1 MKKKLSRFI
10 RMINGQQQVLSNTMP
25 AMPKEKSTPV
35 SLSES
40 NFSELEKMKEQLMMA
55 TSTQS
60 NVPTSNS
67 TNNSSRYGGVG
78 DHHHNHHQQQQQSHH
93 RNSVCG
99 CGAISA
105 PIETLNRIP
114 SVLTASTVS
123 ASNGTTSCST
133 TINTT
138 TTCSRSKQ
146 LQHHHHNHHSNH
158 HQQQKQ
164 LNGKTNL
171 TTDSNK
177 LSSSGLSQTT
187 TTTSSSSS
195 SSPIK
200 TSTTTNNT
208 TSTSPASSSTPPT
221 AGTTPPKKSPND
233 FVFGK
238 VIGEG
243 SFSTVFLAMD
253 VHTKR
258 EYAIKVCE
266 KQHIIKERKQE
277 YIRREREVMNV
288 MTNVP
293 GFVNLS
299 CTFQDNRSLY
309 FVMTIAKNG
318 DLLPYINKVGSFDL
332 DCTRHYAAE
341 LVLACE
347 NMHKRNIVHRD
358 LKPENILLD
367 ENMHT
372 LIADFGSAKILD
384 NEATSTLTVPTS
396 SSASTNSQQQ
406 TSSTPSSPASR
417 SSSIENNQ
425 QQQQGPGNFRRRKNS
440 FVGTAQYVSPEVLQ
454 SQPIHRTA
462 DLWALGCIIY
472 QMISGLPPFRGNN
485 EFMIFKEILNCNLE
499 FPDGFD
505 KNAEDL
511 VRKLLKLNPNERIGA
526 HDKIGCYESIRSHPF
541 FEGVDFDGIREQVPP
556 TIYPY
561 LPGVSKD
568 EEFRSQYRVPD
579 DLEPGLGDRQLTRLL
594 GMELGTSM
602 DGYEIERKT
611 VRKNIFDL
619 SDIEKQ
625 KRLEQQKSDK
635 WHPFAKGEVILK
647 KGFVNKRKGLF
658 ARRRMLLLTTGPRLI
673 YIDPVQMIE
682 KGEIPWSSELT
693 VEPKNFKIFF
703 VHTPDRTYYL
713 DDPEGYSLEWVN
725 AIENVRNVTYS
736 NDQQD
741 SNKKTSS

>member
-67 TNNSSRYGGVG
+67 TNSNRYGNGG
-78 DHHHNHHQQQQQSHH
+78 DHHHQQQQQQQSHH

-105 PIETLNRIP
+105 PIDTISRIP
-114 SVLTASTVS
+114 TVLTANSTVT
-123 ASNGTTSCST
+123 ATNGTTPCST
-133 TINTT
+133 TLNTT
-138 TTCSRSKQ
+138 TATMTCSRSKQ
-146 LQHHHHNHHSNH
+146 LQHHQHHYHHQHNN
-158 HQQQKQ
+158 HQQQQQQ

-171 TTDSNK
+171 TTTDSNK
-177 LSSSGLSQTT
+177 LSSC
-187 TTTSSSSS
+187 SSSS

-200 TSTTTNNT
+200 TTN
-208 TSTSPASSSTPPT
+208 TSTSPASSSSTTPPT

-266 KQHIIKERKQE
+266 KQHIIRERKQE

-384 NEATSTLTVPTS
+384 NESMTS
-396 SSASTNSQQQ
+396 SSTNTTGGVTSSTTTSTQQQ

-417 SSSIENNQ
+417 SSSIDNNQ
-425 QQQQGPGNFRRRKNS
+425 QPGNFRRRKNS
-440 FVGTAQYVSPEVLQ
+440 FVGTAQYVSPEVLH

-472 QMISGLPPFRGNN
+472 QMISGLPPFRGSN

-499 FPDGFD
+499 FPEGFD

-511 VRKLLKLNPNERIGA
+511 VRKLLKLNPNERLGA
-526 HDKIGCYESIRSHPF
+526 HDKCGFYESIRSHPF
-541 FEGVDFDGIREQVPP
+541 FDGVNFDTIREQTPP
-556 TIYPY
+556 TICPY

-568 EEFRSQYRVPD
+568 EELFRSQYRVPD

-594 GMELGTSM
+594 GMELGTSL
-602 DGYEIERKT
+602 DGYEAIERKT

-619 SDIEKQ
+619 SDAEKQ

-682 KGEIPWSSELT
+682 KGEIPWSSELR

-713 DDPEGYSLEWVN
+713 DDPEGFSLQWVN
-725 AIENVRNVTYS
+725 AIENVSNLTYNVQ
-736 NDQQD
+736 QQD
-741 SNKKTSS
+741 SNKKSSS